1 MFNDLQFQHN
11 PSSINKISLIK
22 YSVKSYLN
30 IQRGY
35 LDKNGGRQEVGESAG
50 WDSYLG
56 SNDKKI
62 I

>member
-1 MFNDLQFQHN
+1 VFNDLQFQQN
-11 PSSINKISLIK
+11 PSSVNKISLIK
-22 YSVKSYLN
+22 YSVKSYF